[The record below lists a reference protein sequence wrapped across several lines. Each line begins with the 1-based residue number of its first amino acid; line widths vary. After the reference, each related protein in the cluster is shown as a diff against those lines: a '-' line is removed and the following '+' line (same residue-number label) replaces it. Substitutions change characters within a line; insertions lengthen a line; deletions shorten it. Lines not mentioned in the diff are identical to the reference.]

1 MAFAETATFGSNA
14 ARMKSRKSA
23 LLVFAAGALLCVSAV
38 AQSVAVNQKI
48 IDEAL
53 KPSPIEANLRR
64 LTDEIGGRVPGTPA
78 MDRAVQWGVNAFKA
92 AGADDV
98 HTEEFTLPAGWEEG
112 PTTLDVDGDW
122 KTGGGVHFRT
132 RVTAIAWTPPL
143 IVRTRVRLVSVG
155 YGSEKDFA
163 NAGDVKGAFVLVNS
177 HVLKTWDD
185 LFNEYLDAP
194 PVVERAVKAGA
205 LAIVWTST
213 RERDLLYRH
222 INTLTGRI
230 DRIPQ
235 VLMAREDAERLSRLL
250 ASGLKIDVQAFNM
263 PNATSGTIKSKNVV
277 AELRGSEH
285 PEEWVLIGAHLDSW
299 ELGTGA
305 LDNGCNAALVID
317 ALRAIKAAGV
327 RPKRSI
333 RFALFSG
340 EEQGMLGSWAY
351 TAQHKAELDRALM
364 AIIFDEGTGPATG
377 FSLGGRNDLRPAIQ
391 SLLAPYAQ
399 WGVTMLTDDAPVG
412 TDNFDF
418 LLEGVPNLIANQQ
431 EANYIANYHATSD
444 TFDKVDLPQLKK
456 HVALAAGVAVAIADA
471 PQRPG
476 PRQTR
481 AQIEALMGPT
491 HLEEQMKIFGM
502 WDDWSSGKRG
512 RKD

>member
-1 MAFAETATFGSNA
+1 MKSTKILLGLFAFALP
-14 ARMKSRKSA
+14 A
-23 LLVFAAGALLCVSAV
+23 LSQTGP
-38 AQSVAVNQKI
+38 VNQRI

-53 KPSPIEANLRR
+53 KPSPIETNLRR
-64 LTDEIGGRVPGTPA
+64 LTDEIGGRVPGTQA
-78 MDRAVQWGVNAFKA
+78 MDRAVQWGVDAFKA
-92 AGADDV
+92 AGADFV
-98 HTEEFTLPAGWEEG
+98 HTEEFTLPAGWAEG
-112 PTTLDVDGDW
+112 RTEFNLVATRNDSPAG
-122 KTGGGVHFRT
+122 HFLA
-132 RVTAIAWTPPL
+132 RVQSIAWSPSLT
-143 IVRTRVRLVSVG
+143 TKARVVSVG
-155 YGSEKDFA
+155 DGSEQAFA
-163 NAGDVKGAFVLVNS
+163 KAGDVSGAIVLVSS

-185 LFNEYLDAP
+185 LFAEYLDAP
-194 PVVERAVKAGA
+194 PVVERAVKAHA
-205 LAIVWTST
+205 AAIAWTST
-213 RERDLLYRH
+213 REQDLLYRH

-235 VLMAREDAERLSRLL
+235 VLVAREDSLRIQRLL
-250 ASGLKIDVQAFNM
+250 ESGAQIQADLLVGTH
-263 PNATSGTIKSKNVV
+263 TSGPIKSKNVI

-351 TAQHKAELDRALM
+351 TAQHKAELDRALI

-391 SLLAPYAQ
+391 PLLAPYAQ

-431 EANYIANYHATSD
+431 EANYIVNYHATSD
-444 TFDKVDLPQLKK
+444 TFDKVDFPQLKK

-471 PQRPG
+471 GHPG
-476 PRQTR
+476 SRQTR
-481 AQIEALMGPT
+481 AQIQALMQPT
-491 HLEEQMKIFGM
+491 HLDEQMKIFGM
-502 WDDWSSGKRG
+502 WDDWQSGKRG
-512 RKD
+512 RKE